1 MDSTVANAAYNANTF
16 LWFCIFAFGLILSIL
31 WILVPF
37 AVFGIKGL
45 LRRIARSL
53 EAIEK
58 QNVDLLAAWRE
69 YPRDSRDYGRPAESV
84 VYRDVRAD
92 GTVVREERI
101 VPPAS

>member
-69 YPRDSRDYGRPAESV
+69 YPRDPRDYGWPAESV